1 MPFSPEIDAATYA
14 SRVKMPVLM
23 LNGREDIRFP
33 YETSQVPYFNLLGS
47 PTGKKK
53 HKTYPGG
60 HGVLGWYDDMVRD
73 SHDWF
78 DAQLGP
84 VKPAASAAAK

>member
-1 MPFSPEIDAATYA
+1 
-14 SRVKMPVLM
+14 MPVLM